1 MNPMEMEDVMAQ
13 LQESDLALVVTMRDG
28 DLWFCTRPFA
38 DNLQLQDFL
47 KKIIYLLDTPTERI
61 H

>member
-1 MNPMEMEDVMAQ
+1 MSPMELDDVMVQ
-13 LQESDLALVVTMRDG
+13 LQESDLALVVTMRGG

-38 DNLQLQDFL
+38 DNVQLQDFL
-47 KKIIYLLDTPTERI
+47 KKIIYLLDTPTESI